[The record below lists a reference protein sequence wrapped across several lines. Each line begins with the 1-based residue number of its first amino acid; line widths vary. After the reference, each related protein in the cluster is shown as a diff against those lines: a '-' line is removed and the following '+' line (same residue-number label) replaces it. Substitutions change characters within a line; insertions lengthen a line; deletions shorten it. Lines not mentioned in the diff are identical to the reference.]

1 MFPLEVYK
9 RLREE
14 QRELAVR
21 IGRLNQFIDNHD
33 NMGTS
38 KELDDDY
45 MDLLRDQ
52 LESMKAYNG
61 CLIQRIGF
69 AVTEGITPLERSRGN
84 QAIRRD
90 VKQFRESCK
99 IDPRDPAKQDPDK
112 QDPDKVVAYEDYGNF
127 DFDPIPKQ
135 DPAKT
140 VADAD
145 VHNLFGFHVERWTD
159 VL

>member
-33 NMGTS
+33 NMGTN

-52 LESMKAYNG
+52 LESMQAYNG

-69 AVTEGITPLERSRGN
+69 AVTEGIAPQERSRGN
-84 QAIRRD
+84 QAILRD
-90 VKQFRESCK
+90 VKKFRET
-99 IDPRDPAKQDPDK
+99 DPRDPAKQNPAK
-112 QDPDKVVAYEDYGNF
+112 QDSDKVVADEDEHNF
-127 DFDPIPKQ
+127 
-135 DPAKT
+135 
-140 VADAD
+140 
-145 VHNLFGFHVERWTD
+145 FGFGWID
-159 VL
+159 SSIL

>member
-33 NMGTS
+33 NMGTN
-38 KELDDDY
+38 KELNDEY
-45 MDLLRDQ
+45 MDILRDQ
-52 LESMKAYNG
+52 LESMKDYNG
-61 CLIQRIGF
+61 CLIQRIGI
-69 AVTEGITPLERSRGN
+69 AVTEGIAPLERRGN

-99 IDPRDPAKQDPDK
+99 IDPRDPAPKQDS
-112 QDPDKVVAYEDYGNF
+112 DKVVAD
-127 DFDPIPKQ
+127 
-135 DPAKT
+135 
-140 VADAD
+140 DAGA
-145 VHNLFGFHVERWTD
+145 HNLFGFHVERWTD

>member
-33 NMGTS
+33 NMGTN
-38 KELDDDY
+38 KELDGDY

-69 AVTEGITPLERSRGN
+69 AVTEGIAPQERSRGN
-84 QAIRRD
+84 QAILRD
-90 VKQFRESCK
+90 VKKFRET
-99 IDPRDPAKQDPDK
+99 DPRDPAKQDS
-112 QDPDKVVAYEDYGNF
+112 DKVVADEDEHNF
-127 DFDPIPKQ
+127 
-135 DPAKT
+135 
-140 VADAD
+140 
-145 VHNLFGFHVERWTD
+145 FGFHVERWTD

>member
-33 NMGTS
+33 NKGTNE
-38 KELDDDY
+38 ELDDDY
-45 MDLLRDQ
+45 MDILRDQ
-52 LESMKAYNG
+52 LESMRGYNV
-61 CLIQRIGF
+61 CLVQRIGI
-69 AVTEGITPLERSRGN
+69 AVTEGIAPQERSRGN

-90 VKQFRESCK
+90 VKKFRET
-99 IDPRDPAKQDPDK
+99 DPRDPAKQNPAK
-112 QDPDKVVAYEDYGNF
+112 QDSDKVVADDEDAHNF
-127 DFDPIPKQ
+127 
-135 DPAKT
+135 
-140 VADAD
+140 
-145 VHNLFGFHVERWTD
+145 FGFHVERWTD